1 MADAYERDA
10 MPGVGEVLFRH
21 KITSP
26 RGLVAFATFFPSTV
40 LAVLGTGLAL
50 AGQVVPGVAVI
61 GGGVGFAALMTFV
74 MVTFAAARIVVSE
87 GEIHV
92 QIGMS
97 GPRIPIDEVASVKVA
112 PSGRN
117 KVGMGASIDLR
128 GNRYIRMWGDNA
140 TAVHLEL
147 TNGKSIVMTMKEPA
161 AMAAAIEEAIRRR
174 DRAAPKLRAEVA
186 SENAEVELERAPE
199 IRRERTA
206 E

>member
-21 KITSP
+21 KVTSP
-26 RGLVAFATFFPSTV
+26 RGLVGLATLFPSILLGGLGV
-40 LAVLGTGLAL
+40 GLAV
-50 AGQVVPGVAVI
+50 AGYTVAGVAVI
-61 GGGVGFAALMTFV
+61 GGGVALGAVMAFL

-97 GPRIPIDEVASVKVA
+97 GPRIPIDEVVSVKVA
-112 PSGRN
+112 PSGKHR
-117 KVGMGASIDLR
+117 VGMGASIDVH

-140 TAVHLEL
+140 TAVHVEL
-147 TNGKSIVMTMKEPA
+147 TSGKSIVMTMKEPE

-174 DRAAPKLRAEVA
+174 DRVAPKLRVEVA
-186 SENAEVELERAPE
+186 SKQPVEIDERPE
-199 IRRERTA
+199 GRRERTA
-206 E
+206 D